1 MVKKPNSIIVD
12 LSAVNGGNCELTK
25 NNQIITH
32 NDVKIIGYEN
42 YPSRIALDA
51 SKFFAKNILNFVEL
65 LIEKDKKSISINRDD
80 EIIKATLICANKTI
94 VNEKFV
100 N

>member
-1 MVKKPNSIIVD
+1 
-12 LSAVNGGNCELTK
+12 VNGGNCELTK
-25 NNQIITH
+25 PNQIVTH
-32 NDVKIIGYEN
+32 NNVKIFGYEN

-65 LIEKDKKSISINRDD
+65 LIDKDKKSILINRDD
-80 EIIKATLICANKTI
+80 EIIKATLICFNKTI
-94 VNEKFV
+94 TNENFL

>member
-1 MVKKPNSIIVD
+1 MKPNSIIID

-25 NNQIITH
+25 PNQIVIH

-65 LIEKDKKSISINRDD
+65 LIDKDKKSILINLDD
-80 EIIKATLICANKTI
+80 EIIKKTLICNNKTI
-94 VNEKFV
+94 TNENFL